1 MNTCKV
7 QMKHVL
13 DLPRDPPTKIMLKTE
28 KGKFLSRSTFGSNE
42 NVILAY
48 NDEVC
53 EDCKFSL
60 EVFPLKQA
68 KTRATK
74 ML

>member
-1 MNTCKV
+1 MNTCKE
-7 QMKHVL
+7 QMKLVL
-13 DLPRDPPTKIMLKTE
+13 DLPRDPPTKILLKTE

-68 KTRATK
+68 KTRA